1 MLVVVDFFI
10 LLLLSVLLAFVDTGA
25 ALESSREFKVMTL
38 NAFNFVD
45 GPNWEKRVYE
55 IREMVLRHDPDCVA
69 FEEVSKNSSASM
81 LVNTCTPIHSLTHS
95 QTNKQL
101 NAYCY

>member
-45 GPNWEKRVYE
+45 APDWDKRVYE
-55 IREMVLRHDPDCVA
+55 IREMVLSNNPDCVA
-69 FEEVSKNSSASM
+69 FEEVRIVNGSISMYVKLNTIPKSSY
-81 LVNTCTPIHSLTHS
+81 IFI
-95 QTNKQL
+95 
-101 NAYCY
+101 